1 MEKLLVVGIESVVG
15 SNVALALADRFE
27 VLGLYETDA
36 VEFSGI
42 RTAHCDAGD
51 SDQLKLLAR
60 DFHPQWI
67 LHCGPLS
74 ASAWDLSTRRT
85 ASQGQAQPAKVL
97 ADLNEAIGS
106 RLTVVTTDAVFAGP
120 RMFHD
125 EHAPT
130 TATTAAGVHAQNLEG
145 ILQSTDALVVRTH
158 AYGFGP
164 IETQRSFG
172 AEVWE
177 ALASQ
182 RAVELDGLRHATPI
196 LATDLAPMLLRAY
209 ERRLQGLYHLTGAER
224 TSPLRF
230 ANELAAVCGFA
241 SPKIR
246 TDHGAAPPETN
257 EETSLASRRARRA
270 LELSMPM
277 LHEGLIR
284 FATQAEDGWRSRL
297 TGGRIERL
305 CSAAA

>member
-27 VLGLYETDA
+27 ILGLYETDA
-36 VEFSGI
+36 VRFSGFE
-42 RTAHCDAGD
+42 TAHCDAED
-51 SDQLKLLAR
+51 TDQLKSLAR

-74 ASAWDLSTRRT
+74 ASAWDLSTRRIS
-85 ASQGQAQPAKVL
+85 AQGQAQPAKVL
-97 ADLNEAIGS
+97 ADLNDVIGS

-125 EHAPT
+125 EHA
-130 TATTAAGVHAQNLEG
+130 ATTSATPAAAHAQNLEG

-164 IETQRSFG
+164 SDATRSFA
-172 AEVWE
+172 AEVWD
-177 ALASQ
+177 ALTSQ
-182 RAVELDGLRHATPI
+182 RAMELDGLRHATPI

-209 ERRLQGLYHLTGAER
+209 ERRLQGLYHVPGAER

-230 ANELAAVCGFA
+230 ATELASVCGFA
-241 SPKIR
+241 APKIR
-246 TDHGAAPPETN
+246 SADDSKPDTN

-270 LELSMPM
+270 LEMSMPM
-277 LHEGLIR
+277 LHEGLVR
-284 FATQAEDGWRSRL
+284 FATQAEDGWRTRL
-297 TGGRIERL
+297 AGGQVERL